1 MNKDS
6 FIGDLMT
13 KVKTGVILILSLFIF
28 APCSFSQQ
36 KVNMQDVINI
46 ALMNN
51 DKIKQYNEKLKQK
64 EFQDLQ
70 SWGNF
75 LPVVNITG
83 SYNHMNDPLTMDLNP
98 IRQAMITLQA
108 NNQVQF
114 ANISAILS
122 GQPGGLSDAAK
133 AQYYKKA
140 YGLLDSQ
147 LPQFT
152 AELKKQDYK
161 SASFTAV
168 QPIFMGGKL
177 LAAKNYSRDEKE
189 SATIE
194 LTQIKNE
201 ITAEASTNYLNVVFL
216 QDLVKTRENVL
227 ADVIKHRDRAKKL
240 FEEGV
245 IANYNVLRA
254 EVAVSEAER
263 NLLADK
269 NKLKVAYL
277 ALKTTLGMEL
287 NEALTVEDTLVYNPI
302 QDSLVNLEKSA
313 TVKQPIL
320 QMIALKKDA
329 AKQNFN
335 VERSNFLPTIA
346 AFGKYELYPQ
356 YLSALEPR
364 WIVGVQASFNI
375 FNGFKDYSKLQAAS
389 HLEKEVQYIELDAQ
403 RKINL
408 LVNKNYSDVIDA
420 RDRYEKSSSSISLAK
435 ENLRLNEKRFESGL
449 GTSLEVIDAQLSLE
463 KANIDSK
470 NAVYDYYKALVQLY
484 QSTGEPETVLSI
496 WKVKGN

>member
-1 MNKDS
+1 
-6 FIGDLMT
+6 MT
-13 KVKTGVILILSLFIF
+13 RTKIKLILLSLIMFI
-28 APCSFSQQ
+28 PCSFAQQ
-36 KVNMQDVINI
+36 RVHMEDVINI
-46 ALMNN
+46 ALTNN

-64 EFQDLQ
+64 EFQDLE

-83 SYNHMNDPLTMDLNP
+83 SYNHMNDPIMMDLEP

-108 NNQVQF
+108 SNQVEF
-114 ANISAILS
+114 ANVYNIIQKNAPLT
-122 GQPGGLSDAAK
+122 DAAR
-133 AQYYKKA
+133 AQYYKTFF
-140 YGLLDSQ
+140 GQLDSK
-147 LPQFT
+147 LPKFQST
-152 AELKKQDYK
+152 LKKQDYK

-177 LAAKNYSRDEKE
+177 LAAKNYSQDEKL
-189 SATIE
+189 SADIE

-201 ITAEASTNYLNVVFL
+201 ITAEATTNYLNVVFL
-216 QDLVKTRENVL
+216 LDLVKTRENVL
-227 ADVIKHRDRAKKL
+227 ADVLKHRDKAKRL
-240 FEEGV
+240 FAEGV

-287 NEALTVEDTLVYNPI
+287 SENVSVEDTLVYTPM
-302 QDSLVNLEKSA
+302 QDSLLNLEKTAS
-313 TVKQPIL
+313 VKQPVL
-320 QMIALKKDA
+320 QLISLKKDA
-329 AKQNFN
+329 AKQKFN

-356 YLSALEPR
+356 YLSMLEPR

-408 LVNKNYSDVIDA
+408 LVNKNYSDVIDS
-420 RDRYEKSSSSISLAK
+420 RDRYEKTNSSISLAK

>member
-1 MNKDS
+1 
-6 FIGDLMT
+6 MT
-13 KVKTGVILILSLFIF
+13 KVKTGVILILSLIIF
-28 APCSFSQQ
+28 TPCSFAQQ

-83 SYNHMNDPLTMDLNP
+83 SYNHMDDPLTMDLNP

-108 NNQVQF
+108 NNQVEF
-114 ANISAILS
+114 ANIYTLLQGKPALT
-122 GQPGGLSDAAK
+122 DAAR
-133 AQYYKKA
+133 AQYYKNF
-140 YGLLDSQ
+140 YGQLDGK

-194 LTQIKNE
+194 LTQVKNE

-227 ADVIKHRDRAKKL
+227 ADVLKHRDRAKKL
-240 FEEGV
+240 FDEGV

-287 NEALTVEDTLVYNPI
+287 NEDLTVEDTLVYAPI

-313 TVKQPIL
+313 SVKQPVL
-320 QMIALKKDA
+320 QMISIKKDA

-364 WIVGVQASFNI
+364 WVVGVQASFNI

>member
-1 MNKDS
+1 
-6 FIGDLMT
+6 MT
-13 KVKTGVILILSLFIF
+13 RTKIKLILLSLIMFI
-28 APCSFSQQ
+28 PCSFAQQ
-36 KVNMQDVINI
+36 RVHMEDVINI
-46 ALMNN
+46 ALTNN

-64 EFQDLQ
+64 EFQDLE

-83 SYNHMNDPLTMDLNP
+83 SYNHMNDPIMMDLEP
-98 IRQAMITLQA
+98 IRQAILTLQA
-108 NNQVQF
+108 QNETNF
-114 ANISAILS
+114 AYISNPSWTKEIRE
-122 GQPGGLSDAAK
+122 
-133 AQYYKKA
+133 QYYKGA
-140 YGLLDSQ
+140 FNELDKKIPKFQS
-147 LPQFT
+147 T
-152 AELKKQDYK
+152 LKKQDYK

-177 LAAKNYSRDEKE
+177 LAAKNYSQDEKL
-189 SATIE
+189 SADIE

-201 ITAEASTNYLNVVFL
+201 ITAEATTNYLNVVFL
-216 QDLVKTRENVL
+216 LDLVKTRENVL
-227 ADVIKHRDRAKKL
+227 ADVLKHRDKAKRL
-240 FEEGV
+240 FTEGV

-277 ALKTTLGMEL
+277 ALKTTLGMQLSEDVS
-287 NEALTVEDTLVYNPI
+287 VEDTLVYTPI
-302 QDSLVNLEKSA
+302 QDSLLNLEKTAS
-313 TVKQPIL
+313 VKQPVL
-320 QMIALKKDA
+320 QLISLKKDA
-329 AKQNFN
+329 AKQKFN

-356 YLSALEPR
+356 YLSMLEPR

-408 LVNKNYSDVIDA
+408 LVNKNYSDVIDS
-420 RDRYEKSSSSISLAK
+420 RDRYEKTNSSISLAK